1 MLCSLV
7 FVLRVLICVFRF
19 LPGVSGLMCLKEVIT
34 KDVYLAETIYVPST
48 TAGREKETLLKTCR
62 QECAQQRALCPRANR
77 HTALGNERWHTAPPQ
92 PSWYHPNA
100 PEFQCSRSAA
110 SLWGLLGGLDCG
122 KRAPL
127 HLARAWEQL
136 QFETYKYFFTPSS
149 FQLMCRWKPH
159 RWSVG
164 ENPCL
169 AKDGLLLLWN
179 AIRVLGAEGFVFKDP
194 SSPFRVL
201 RFILKD

>member
-1 MLCSLV
+1 ML
-7 FVLRVLICVFRF
+7 
-19 LPGVSGLMCLKEVIT
+19 GALKMLTWQKQYKIH
-34 KDVYLAETIYVPST
+34 VPSST
-48 TAGREKETLLKTCR
+48 PGREKETLLKTYR
-62 QECAQQRALCPRANR
+62 QECALQRALCPRANR
-77 HTALGNERWHTAPPQ
+77 HTAPCSERWHMAQ

-100 PEFQCSRSAA
+100 PEFQCSRSAV
-110 SLWGLLGGLDCG
+110 SLWFLLGGLDCG

-179 AIRVLGAEGFVFKDP
+179 AIRALGAEGFFFFFSRSQLP
-194 SSPFRVL
+194 IQGAQIYTEGL
-201 RFILKD
+201 RFLEL